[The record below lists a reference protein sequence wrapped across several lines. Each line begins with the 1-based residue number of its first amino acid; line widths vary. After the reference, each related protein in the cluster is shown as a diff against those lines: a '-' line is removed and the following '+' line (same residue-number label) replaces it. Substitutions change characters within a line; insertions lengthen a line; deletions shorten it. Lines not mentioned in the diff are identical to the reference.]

1 MCLGLF
7 TIGVVIV
14 CYSVR
19 LLCRFAFDLVCF
31 FLGLVTI
38 RCLTI
43 RALLVWLL
51 VTLCVELFCYGFSC
65 CWFGDYVCCLRCVVN
80 CLLGLLIACV
90 LMVCVNSVEVFRSF
104 VAMVGYCV

>member
-1 MCLGLF
+1 MFNYSCVAGMVVEYF
-7 TIGVVIV
+7 VCGVV
-14 CYSVR
+14 
-19 LLCRFAFDLVCF
+19 LL
-31 FLGLVTI
+31 
-38 RCLTI
+38 
-43 RALLVWLL
+43 W
-51 VTLCVELFCYGFSC
+51 FSC